1 MSEAQAYDDHII
13 ETSQAVDED
22 GNPNGFN
29 IDVDYGNGKTKTK
42 WVSDEQM
49 RQISNGE
56 LSVFDI

>member
-1 MSEAQAYDDHII
+1 MSKAQAYNDHIR

-22 GNPNGFN
+22 GNPNGFY
-29 IDVDYGNGKTKTK
+29 IDVDYGNGMTETK

-49 RQISNGE
+49 RHISNGE